1 MPSIT
6 RRRSPQAASQRASV
20 TINAGPAQ
28 DVCRARQVVDTEART
43 EEQDLSC
50 G

>member
-1 MPSIT
+1 MPSVT
-6 RRRSPQAASQRASV
+6 RRQGPQAASQRASATV
-20 TINAGPAQ
+20 NAGPAQ